1 MVSFPT
7 LPLLLPLATL
17 LFGGGS
23 TTLLYSTTVA
33 VAAAAASPATTI
45 GQPHS
50 TVQTLTS
57 TNINTHLSDT
67 ANPLWLLKFYAP
79 WCGHCKS
86 LSPILDTAAK
96 QLVGKLSIGK
106 IDCTSEKQLCQTHD
120 IKGYPTLKYVRNG
133 EYYDYPLG
141 RDLQSIV
148 MFGNKMS
155 KSPVRVV
162 RDVGR
167 LFDELLGDDDDD
179 DSSDDEEYSAAVAYV
194 VYDPT
199 QQQQQQDEDDKL
211 IQSTELTRV
220 FGQVAQKFQA
230 HGTFGLLP
238 SNIPR
243 EHVAQILGGSKDNN
257 IIPSTGF
264 IARIEED
271 VPTKF
276 FVPEEQAEGNVSIE
290 EALVEYIKET
300 NIPMLVELGGHNF
313 RFASRRGKPLVIGV
327 YNPEDT
333 IKTTQFRK
341 EMKLYAVHGQHST
354 DYVFGTMDGK
364 KWDKFTSQFGITHE
378 SLPEV
383 FILDAPERTYWQDS
397 SVFDISDFINSVQKG
412 EIEPRVQERSG
423 PKNPLEEFSQMFV
436 AWMPWSLMAMLTL
449 FVVVFWLALPSSEP
463 LLPPAPEPVDGAS
476 KKKKDGDD
484 DEKEDKEEETK
495 KEK

>member
-1 MVSFPT
+1 MTMVSFPT
-7 LPLLLPLATL
+7 LPLLLSLVTL
-17 LFGGGS
+17 LFGGDFS
-23 TTLLYSTTVA
+23 TTS
-33 VAAAAASPATTI
+33 

-50 TVQTLTS
+50 TVQSLTS
-57 TNINTHLSDT
+57 TNIDTHLSDS

-86 LSPILDTAAK
+86 LSPILDSAAT

-106 IDCTSEKQLCQTHD
+106 IDCTSEKELCKKHA
-120 IKGYPTLKYVRNG
+120 IKGYPTLKYYRHG

-141 RDLQSIV
+141 RDLHSIV

-155 KSPVRVV
+155 KSAVTVV
-162 RDVGR
+162 KDVGR
-167 LFDELLGDDDDD
+167 LFEKLLGNDDDEEG
-179 DSSDDEEYSAAVAYV
+179 DSSDDDEYDAAVAYV

-199 QQQQQQDEDDKL
+199 QQQQEQQDEDDKL
-211 IQSTELTRV
+211 IQSTELTQV

-243 EHVAQILGGSKDNN
+243 EYVAQILGD
-257 IIPSTGF
+257 IPPTGF

-276 FVPEEQAEGNVSIE
+276 FVPEEQEGGVTNIE

-300 NIPMLVELGGHNF
+300 NIAMLVELGGHNF

-341 EMKLYAVHGQHST
+341 EMKVYAVHGQHSN

-364 KWDKFTSQFGITHE
+364 KWDKFTSQFGITQE
-378 SLPEV
+378 ALPEV

-397 SVFDISDFINSVQKG
+397 SVFGISDFIDSVQKG
-412 EIEPRVQERSG
+412 EIEPRVQERKG

-436 AWMPWSLMAMLTL
+436 AWMPWSLIAMLTL

-463 LLPPAPEPVDGAS
+463 LLPPAPEPSVAPS
-476 KKKKDGDD
+476 KKEKDEG
-484 DEKEDKEEETK
+484 KEEETK

>member
-1 MVSFPT
+1 
-7 LPLLLPLATL
+7 
-17 LFGGGS
+17 
-23 TTLLYSTTVA
+23 
-33 VAAAAASPATTI
+33 
-45 GQPHS
+45 
-50 TVQTLTS
+50 
-57 TNINTHLSDT
+57 
-67 ANPLWLLKFYAP
+67 
-79 WCGHCKS
+79 
-86 LSPILDTAAK
+86 
-96 QLVGKLSIGK
+96 
-106 IDCTSEKQLCQTHD
+106 
-120 IKGYPTLKYVRNG
+120 
-133 EYYDYPLG
+133 
-141 RDLQSIV
+141 
-148 MFGNKMS
+148 MS
-155 KSPVRVV
+155 KSAVRVV

-167 LFDELLGDDDDD
+167 LFEELLGGDEEE
-179 DSSDDEEYSAAVAYV
+179 DSSDDGEYSAAVAYV

-199 QQQQQQDEDDKL
+199 QHQQQDGGEHEQQDDKQL

-243 EHVAQILGGSKDNN
+243 EHVAQILGVDDGESKDN
-257 IIPSTGF
+257 IPSTGF

-276 FVPEEQAEGNVSIE
+276 FVPEEQQKKEGSSVTIE
-290 EALVEYIKET
+290 DALVEYIKET

-341 EMKLYAVHGQHST
+341 EMKSYAVHGQHST
-354 DYVFGTMDGK
+354 DYVFGTMNGK

-378 SLPEV
+378 GLPEV

-397 SVFDISDFINSVQKG
+397 SVFGVSDFINSVQKG
-412 EIEPRVQERSG
+412 EIEPRVQERRG

-463 LLPPAPEPVDGAS
+463 LLPPAPEPVAPS
-476 KKKKDGDD
+476 KKKKKDD
-484 DEKEDKEEETK
+484 EEEKEDKEEETK